1 MSSVNQ
7 GGQKIGWKYSTPL
20 VADELNTFIAGLTS
34 PGLVTRCSFEW
45 QSSSTS
51 STMVSISP
59 LSLFIVPL
67 DKEKGN
73 EKSFSLIKVTTTS
86 TVTLTVD
93 KGHCAIGFEFSF
105 TETGVPQSQW
115 FGNFKPLTPQDAKD
129 FKGVIIATVQSY
141 EHDGTV
147 NFSITD
153 KGADI
158 SDCLLLQEGWD
169 PCCWLS
175 VISPRRMDSEF
186 LNKLEVRRHNDAYT
200 GYINGIKGCVR
211 IENPVYS
218 IPTDPLVDKNGT
230 RGTNMPNKYNLFN
243 LSTNP
248 ENNGLT
254 LCNSGAVFPIEGT
267 NGGIFAMVDA
277 SNSMDGGS
285 GPVVERA
292 FINQFIIE
300 PVAKEDLNIW
310 FDDTNGT
317 LYINT
322 SK

>member
-1 MSSVNQ
+1 MAGTVDQ

-20 VADELNTFIAGLTS
+20 RADDLNTFIAGITS
-34 PGLVTRCSFEW
+34 PGLVTRIKITT
-45 QSSSTS
+45 QSSSES
-51 STMVSISP
+51 SMVSISP
-59 LSLFIVPL
+59 FSMYVVPT
-67 DKEKGN
+67 DKD
-73 EKSFSLIKVTTTS
+73 KSSTLVKITTTS
-86 TVTLTVD
+86 TVTLTVG
-93 KGHCAIGFEFSF
+93 KGHCAIGFDYSF
-105 TETGVPQSQW
+105 ANDGLPQSQW
-115 FGNFKPLTPQDAKD
+115 FGSFEPLTPAEAKD
-129 FKGVIIATVQSY
+129 YKGIIVATVMTY
-141 EHDGTV
+141 EHDGAVT
-147 NFSITD
+147 FSITD

-175 VISPRRMDSEF
+175 VISPRRMEGNF
-186 LNKLEVRRHNDAYT
+186 INKLEVRKHNDAYT
-200 GYINGIKGCVR
+200 GYMNGIKGCVR
-211 IENPVYS
+211 IEEPTYS
-218 IPTDPLVDKNGT
+218 IPTDELVDPHGT

-277 SNSMDGGS
+277 SNSMDQGS
-285 GPVVERA
+285 GPSATQA

-300 PVAKEDLNIW
+300 PVAKEDLNMW

-322 SK
+322 NK